1 MRYARQTVLADLG
14 EEGQAAFAKARVLIV
29 GAGGLG
35 SPLALYLAAA
45 GVGHLGLVDADR
57 VSLSNL
63 QRQILFQTQDI
74 DRSKVQVAEERILAL
89 NPEITVETYPEF
101 LDSSNAER
109 IGDAYDILVDAS
121 DNFETKYL
129 LNDLAVKL
137 EKPLVYGSI
146 LRFKGQAS
154 VFWAKLG
161 PCYRCLFPEMSKE
174 QIPNCAE
181 AGVLGAVAGV
191 IGSIEAL
198 EVMKII
204 LKLNHLLPAH
214 HQLLTGRLLSFDA
227 ATMQQSIVRL
237 AKDPDCPV
245 CSLAPAAISLPKL
258 DLSCAIPVNA
268 NFAKD
273 AAAYQFI
280 DVREAGEW
288 ERGHIEG
295 ALHWPLSRLKE
306 GEFPEI
312 LENSV
317 IYCQSGMRSL
327 QALKLLKENG
337 FSAVNHLPEGFAT
350 WAGAV
355 ARGK

>member
-1 MRYARQTVLADLG
+1 
-14 EEGQAAFAKARVLIV
+14 
-29 GAGGLG
+29 
-35 SPLALYLAAA
+35 
-45 GVGHLGLVDADR
+45 
-57 VSLSNL
+57 
-63 QRQILFQTQDI
+63 
-74 DRSKVQVAEERILAL
+74 
-89 NPEITVETYPEF
+89 
-101 LDSSNAER
+101 
-109 IGDAYDILVDAS
+109 
-121 DNFETKYL
+121 
-129 LNDLAVKL
+129 
-137 EKPLVYGSI
+137 
-146 LRFKGQAS
+146 
-154 VFWAKLG
+154 
-161 PCYRCLFPEMSKE
+161 
-174 QIPNCAE
+174 
-181 AGVLGAVAGV
+181 
-191 IGSIEAL
+191 
-198 EVMKII
+198 
-204 LKLNHLLPAH
+204 
-214 HQLLTGRLLSFDA
+214 
-227 ATMQQSIVRL
+227 
-237 AKDPDCPV
+237 V

-273 AAAYQFI
+273 AADYQFI